1 MQSRNKPSRFGDIQS
16 IRQRARWHHEMDA
29 ATPSHGADR
38 HFVLRMLNEALA
50 TELVCV
56 LRYSR
61 HFFTGGGDAT
71 NEPIRQEFLRYSQ
84 EEQLHADLI
93 AERIMQ
99 LGGEPDFNPEGLAMR
114 SHSEYAA
121 GATLAE
127 MLHQDLLA
135 ERAVIDSYST
145 MISWLEGKDP
155 ATRRMLAA
163 ILVQEVEHAAE
174 LAELLANLGP
184 GTDNRGDNNE
194 QHTRQDR
201 PS

>member
-1 MQSRNKPSRFGDIQS
+1 MQSRNKPPRFGDIQS
-16 IRQRARWHHEMDA
+16 IRQRARWRHELDA
-29 ATPSHGADR
+29 PTPSQGADT
-38 HFVLRMLNEALA
+38 HFVLRLLNEALA

-61 HFFTGGGDAT
+61 HFFMGGRDAA
-71 NEPIRQEFLRYSQ
+71 NENIRQEFLRYSQ

-114 SHSEYAA
+114 SHSEYTT

-127 MLHQDLLA
+127 MLHQDLRA
-135 ERAVIDSYST
+135 ERAVIDSYGM
-145 MISWLEGKDP
+145 MIAWLEGKDP
-155 ATRRMLAA
+155 DSRRLLAA

-174 LAELLANLGP
+174 LAQLIADLGP
-184 GTDNRGDNNE
+184 RADNRGENNE
-194 QHTRQDR
+194 QDARQGR
-201 PS
+201 TS

>member
-1 MQSRNKPSRFGDIQS
+1 M
-16 IRQRARWHHEMDA
+16 RQRAHWHHRIDA
-29 ATPSHGADR
+29 ATPSQGADT

-61 HFFTGGGDAT
+61 HFFTSGIDAAED
-71 NEPIRQEFLRYSQ
+71 NIRQEFLRYSQ

-99 LGGEPDFNPEGLAMR
+99 LGGEPDFSPEGLAAR

-127 MLHQDLLA
+127 MLRQDLLA
-135 ERAVIDSYST
+135 ERAIIDTYGT
-145 MISWLEGKDP
+145 MIARLEGKDST
-155 ATRRMLAA
+155 TRRMLAA

-174 LAELLANLGP
+174 LTELLANLGAEA
-184 GTDNRGDNNE
+184 GSD
-194 QHTRQDR
+194 
-201 PS
+201 S

>member
-1 MQSRNKPSRFGDIQS
+1 MQSRYKPTRFGDIQS
-16 IRQRARWHHEMDA
+16 MRQRARWHHEIDA
-29 ATPSHGADR
+29 ATPSQGADA

-61 HFFTGGGDAT
+61 HFFTSGVDAA
-71 NEPIRQEFLRYSQ
+71 NEGIRHEFLRYSQ

-135 ERAVIDSYST
+135 ERAVINTYST
-145 MISWLEGKDP
+145 MIGRLDGKDP
-155 ATRRMLAA
+155 TTRRLLAA

-184 GTDNRGDNNE
+184 EAGNRGDDHE
-194 QHTRQDR
+194 TDSRQDR
-201 PS
+201 AS